1 MYGAGWMILE
11 ASNRAG
17 GIILYHKK
25 ERLPREKETLYKMG
39 KERLGNESV
48 RSCRERFFLDIAPII
63 RRNDQN
69 RNLVTHN
76 LTNLTG
82 GICLKYTFRNHWKD
96 GEKYT

>member
-39 KERLGNESV
+39 KERLGNES
-48 RSCRERFFLDIAPII
+48 
-63 RRNDQN
+63 
-69 RNLVTHN
+69 
-76 LTNLTG
+76 
-82 GICLKYTFRNHWKD
+82 GID
-96 GEKYT
+96 GRHMFEVYFS